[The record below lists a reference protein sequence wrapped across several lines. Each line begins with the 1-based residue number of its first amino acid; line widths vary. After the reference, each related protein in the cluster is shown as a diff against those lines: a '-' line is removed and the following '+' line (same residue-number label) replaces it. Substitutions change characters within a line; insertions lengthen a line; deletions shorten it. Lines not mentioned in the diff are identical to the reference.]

1 MKKTLGILSVML
13 CATSMSYAQAD
24 GDAAIESSDVAM
36 ALNGAAKGNV
46 IDSGTCGKN
55 VNYELYDD
63 YTLRIFGKGAM
74 YNYNYIYSLQR
85 LYSDAP
91 WSSWDSKIKSVV
103 IEDGVTRI
111 GAYTFCF
118 FSSLTEVN
126 IPNTVTS
133 IGRGAFRDCT
143 ALKKIYIPNSVTA
156 IGAYAFWH
164 CGSLAEVNIPDGI
177 ETIDEGV
184 FADCDSLAHIDI
196 PNSVTSIGNSA
207 FSECFSLTE
216 IIIPDGVTSIGE
228 NAFGWCDNLK
238 YVKIGK
244 GVTVIADFAFFNNY
258 TNKKIEIEIAAE
270 THVTLLDAM
279 VLYYGEYEP
288 NSTSAFGF
296 SINSEDITI
305 RVPDTMLDD
314 YRNSEDWLYY
324 KEQLYGL
331 GSTGISSVGDG
342 QSAIKAYVVY
352 DLQGRRVTEMQPD
365 RIYIVNGKKVV
376 NKYRD

>member
-1 MKKTLGILSVML
+1 MKKTLGILTVLL
-13 CATSMSYAQAD
+13 CATPMIYAQAD
-24 GDAAIESSDVAM
+24 GNAAIESSDVAM
-36 ALNGAAKGNV
+36 TLNSAVKGNV
-46 IDSGTCGKN
+46 IHSGTCGKN

-156 IGAYAFWH
+156 LGAYAFWH

-184 FADCDSLAHIDI
+184 FDQCRSLAHIDI
-196 PNSVTSIGNSA
+196 PNSVTSIGSFA
-207 FSECFSLTE
+207 FSFCSFTE
-216 IIIPDGVTSIGE
+216 IIIPDGVTSIGQW
-228 NAFGWCDNLK
+228 AFGSCDNLE

-244 GVTVIADFAFFNNY
+244 GITVIADGAFFNDY
-258 TNKKIEIEIAAE
+258 TNKKIEIEIASE
-270 THVTLLDAM
+270 THVTLLDGL
-279 VLYYGEYEP
+279 VFYYGEYEP
-288 NSTSAFGF
+288 SSSDAFGF
-296 SINSEDITI
+296 SINPENITI
-305 RVPDTMLDD
+305 RVPETMLDD
-314 YRNSEDWLYY
+314 YRNSEDWSYY
-324 KEQLYGL
+324 KDKLYGY
-331 GSTGISSVGDG
+331 SSTTGIRSVGDG
-342 QSAIKAYVVY
+342 QSAMKADAVY
-352 DLQGRRVTEMQPD
+352 DLQGHRVTEMLPD

-376 NKYRD
+376 NKFRD

>member
-1 MKKTLGILSVML
+1 MKKTLGILTVLL
-13 CATSMSYAQAD
+13 CATPMVYAQAD
-24 GDAAIESSDVAM
+24 GNAAIESSDVAM
-36 ALNGAAKGNV
+36 TLNSAVKGNV
-46 IDSGTCGKN
+46 IHSGTCGKN

-74 YNYNYIYSLQR
+74 YNYNYIYTPQR
-85 LYSDAP
+85 MYSDAP

-156 IGAYAFWH
+156 LGAYAFWH

-184 FADCDSLAHIDI
+184 FDQCRSLAHIDI
-196 PNSVTSIGNSA
+196 PNSVTSIGSFA
-207 FSECFSLTE
+207 FSFCSFTE
-216 IIIPDGVTSIGE
+216 IIIPDGVTSIGQW
-228 NAFGWCDNLK
+228 AFGSCDNLE

-244 GVTVIADFAFFNNY
+244 GITVIADGAFFNDY
-258 TNKKIEIEIAAE
+258 TNKKIEIEIASE
-270 THVTLLDAM
+270 THVTLLDGL
-279 VLYYGEYEP
+279 VFYYGEYEP
-288 NSTSAFGF
+288 SSSDAFGF
-296 SINSEDITI
+296 SNNNPQDITI
-305 RVPDTMLDD
+305 RVPETMLDD
-314 YRNSEDWLYY
+314 YRNSEDWSYY

-331 GSTGISSVGDG
+331 GSTGISSVGVE
-342 QSAIKAYVVY
+342 QSAMKANVVY

-376 NKYRD
+376 SKFRD

>member
-1 MKKTLGILSVML
+1 MKKTLGILTVLL
-13 CATSMSYAQAD
+13 CATPMIYAQAD
-24 GDAAIESSDVAM
+24 GIAALESSNVVMTSNGVAM
-36 ALNGAAKGNV
+36 GKV
-46 IDSGTCGKN
+46 IASGSCGKN

-74 YNYNYIYSLQR
+74 YNYNDIDTPEM
-85 LYSDAP
+85 YSDTP

-118 FSSLTEVN
+118 MESLTEVN

-133 IGRGAFRDCT
+133 IGRSAFWWCT
-143 ALKKIYIPNSVTA
+143 SLKKIDIPNSVTS
-156 IGAYAFWH
+156 IGAYAFWE
-164 CGSLAEVNIPDGI
+164 CGSLAEVNIPDSL

-184 FADCDSLAHIDI
+184 FDSCSSLAHIDI
-196 PNSVTSIGNSA
+196 PNSVTSIGRFA
-207 FSECFSLTE
+207 FSGCSLTE
-216 IIIPDGVTSIGE
+216 VIIPDSVTSIGE
-228 NAFGWCDNLK
+228 CAFGWCDNLK

-244 GVTVIADFAFFNNY
+244 GVTVIDDAAFFNDY

-270 THVTLLDAM
+270 TLITLLDGL
-279 VLYYGEYEP
+279 VIYYDHHEA
-288 NSTSAFGF
+288 STSDAFGF
-296 SINSEDITI
+296 SNSNPQDIII

-314 YRNSEDWLYY
+314 YRNSEDWSYY
-324 KEQLYGL
+324 KDQLYGY
-331 GSTGISSVGDG
+331 SSTTGIRSVGNG
-342 QSAIKAYVVY
+342 QSAMKAGVVY

-376 NKYRD
+376 NK

>member
-1 MKKTLGILSVML
+1 M
-13 CATSMSYAQAD
+13 
-24 GDAAIESSDVAM
+24 
-36 ALNGAAKGNV
+36 
-46 IDSGTCGKN
+46 
-55 VNYELYDD
+55 
-63 YTLRIFGKGAM
+63 
-74 YNYNYIYSLQR
+74 
-85 LYSDAP
+85 
-91 WSSWDSKIKSVV
+91 
-103 IEDGVTRI
+103 
-111 GAYTFCF
+111 
-118 FSSLTEVN
+118 
-126 IPNTVTS
+126 
-133 IGRGAFRDCT
+133 
-143 ALKKIYIPNSVTA
+143 TA

-258 TNKKIEIEIAAE
+258 TNRKIEIEIAAE

-279 VLYYGEYEP
+279 VFYYGEYEP

-314 YRNSEDWLYY
+314 YRNSEDWSYY
-324 KEQLYGL
+324 KEQLYGY
-331 GSTGISSVGDG
+331 SSTTGIRSVGDG
-342 QSAIKAYVVY
+342 QSAMKADAVY
-352 DLQGRRVTEMQPD
+352 DLQGSRVTEMQPD

-376 NKYRD
+376 NKFRD

>member
-1 MKKTLGILSVML
+1 MKKTLGILTVLL
-13 CATSMSYAQAD
+13 CATPMIYAQAD
-24 GDAAIESSDVAM
+24 GNAAIESSDVAM
-36 ALNGAAKGNV
+36 TSNSAVKGYV
-46 IDSGTCGKN
+46 IASGFCGKN

-74 YNYNYIYSLQR
+74 YNYNYIYTPQR
-85 LYSDAP
+85 MYSDAP

-111 GAYTFCF
+111 GADTFCF

-305 RVPDTMLDD
+305 RVPDTMLND
-314 YRNSEDWLYY
+314 YLNSEEWSYY
-324 KEQLYGL
+324 KDQLYGYS
-331 GSTGISSVGDG
+331 STGIRSVGDG
-342 QSAIKAYVVY
+342 RSATMKADVVY

-376 NKYRD
+376 NK